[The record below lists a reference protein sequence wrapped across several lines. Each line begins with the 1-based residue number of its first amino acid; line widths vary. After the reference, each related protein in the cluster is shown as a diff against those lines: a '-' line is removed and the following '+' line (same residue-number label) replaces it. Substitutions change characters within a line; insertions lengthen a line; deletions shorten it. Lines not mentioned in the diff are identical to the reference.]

1 MSRFPPE
8 FLAKIREALP
18 IVRDAERIASVH
30 KASMFYSWIKA
41 VREDLESLEDWENHK
56 RWIDNGRKPNITAL
70 KERFAAFYGNVQ

>member
-30 KASMFYSWIKA
+30 KDSMFYSWIKG
-41 VREDLESLEDWENHK
+41 VREDLENLENWEQRK
-56 RWIDNGRKPNITAL
+56 RWIDNGRKANIEAL
-70 KERFAAFYGNVQ
+70 KERFATLYGI